1 MDDTIKKIAESF
13 ECSYTLFEKGS
24 SPELV
29 EQAYKAA
36 YENGKE
42 KGVYPAVI
50 CLDEYAVEWLE
61 EVVSKE
67 YDREEIITG
76 CGNNGRDILKER
88 LEEYTEEF
96 EEQEWEDFI
105 GEETEGEGRETKV
118 GAEQGAGRESKVG
131 NGEGAGG

>member
-36 YENGKE
+36 YENGKA

-50 CLDEYAVEWLE
+50 CLDEYVVEWLE
-61 EVVSKE
+61 EDRKSVV
-67 YDREEIITG
+67 
-76 CGNNGRDILKER
+76 
-88 LEEYTEEF
+88 
-96 EEQEWEDFI
+96 
-105 GEETEGEGRETKV
+105 
-118 GAEQGAGRESKVG
+118 
-131 NGEGAGG
+131 